1 MYHTHVVDPETGEI
15 IPLYNEKIYKLLNS
29 GVSLTDLKPYVSEKY
44 NRNSLFTNDLIC
56 EYLKYFNGYRHMK
69 ALLLVDKSTTTL
81 INNKYVWKK
90 IFIKHKFPHYG
101 EYNLSNFIKI
111 KNASIRTRNMLGKHL
126 HAKDQNISNMPF
138 LSSLFSNFV
147 GFNDIIITI
156 TNKSIDLYR
165 RTDNAN
171 VLSRACHFTGY
182 REMRTILFELHYYN
196 NATVKKHKTM

>member
-111 KNASIRTRNMLGKHL
+111 KNAFNTLFLLNNPLP
-126 HAKDQNISNMPF
+126 SNT
-138 LSSLFSNFV
+138 
-147 GFNDIIITI
+147 IITLSI
-156 TNKSIDLYR
+156 HTKS
-165 RTDNAN
+165 
-171 VLSRACHFTGY
+171 SW
-182 REMRTILFELHYYN
+182 
-196 NATVKKHKTM
+196 KKPSLAYLA